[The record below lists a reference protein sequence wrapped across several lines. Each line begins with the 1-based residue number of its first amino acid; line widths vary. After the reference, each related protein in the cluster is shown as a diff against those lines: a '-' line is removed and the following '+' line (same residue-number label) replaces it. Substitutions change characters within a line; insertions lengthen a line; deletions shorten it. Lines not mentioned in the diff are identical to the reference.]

1 MTAPTLLRLAFD
13 SGWSHGDPGDGR
25 LRFDNPKIAKA
36 ANLCINARD
45 AQEALLDEL
54 IPSWRIGDV
63 VVIERPG
70 AERNRVVVWI
80 IGPIVHMGPFYRIP
94 VIVRTVN
101 GAFAA
106 HDELVLHHHRNVTEV
121 DDNVAAAPEADRLPN
136 SVTEQTPKTEFGRV
150 SAPAP
155 SAAALPPIAP
165 MALTPA
171 HQENIANSM
180 ALTPVAPA
188 ISQVAPANSPI
199 APSEIAAELDK
210 LRADNTALHDLLA
223 GLLND
228 STELYTVEHA

>member
-25 LRFDNPKIAKA
+25 LRFDNPKTAKA
-36 ANLCINARD
+36 SNLCINARD
-45 AQEALLDEL
+45 AQEAMLDEL
-54 IPSWRIGDV
+54 IPTWRIGDV

-94 VIVRTVN
+94 IIVRTVN

-121 DDNVAAAPEADRLPN
+121 NDQVAPAPTAPAKPN
-136 SVTEQTPKTEFGRV
+136 SVTEQAPQTEFGDRI
-150 SAPAP
+150 APAP
-155 SAAALPPIAP
+155 SATSLPPIAP
-165 MALTPA
+165 MALTPET
-171 HQENIANSM
+171 QENIANSM
-180 ALTPVAPA
+180 SLTPVAPA
-188 ISQVAPANSPI
+188 ISHAPLANSPI
-199 APSEIAAELDK
+199 PPAEIAAEVDK

-223 GLLND
+223 ELLND
-228 STELYTVEHA
+228 DTKLYTVEHA